1 MPKNASKHRRKII
14 FHSKAL
20 EAQVNQKEAQVNQ
33 KEVNLCERPDNANLN
48 LLTCA
53 AYRWK
58 AQNPNFFQSVMTFCR
73 KMPPSCR
80 KMRLNMC
87 EKSFFIVMLKKPKC
101 HKNSCSCCCSF
112 CCCCWCYCFCCCCC
126 CCCCCCYCCCT

>member
-1 MPKNASKHRRKII
+1 MFRIPLESSESELFPICYDILSKTATFMPKNASKHRRKII

-53 AYRWK
+53 TYHWK
-58 AQNPNFFQSVMTFCR
+58 AQNPNIFQSVMTFCR

-80 KMRLNMC
+80 KMHLNMC
-87 EKSFFIVMLKKPKC
+87 EKSFFIVML
-101 HKNSCSCCCSF
+101 
-112 CCCCWCYCFCCCCC
+112 
-126 CCCCCCYCCCT
+126 

>member
-20 EAQVNQKEAQVNQ
+20 EAQVSQKEAQVSQ
-33 KEVNLCERPDNANLN
+33 KEAQVSQKELDLCKRPDNANLN

-58 AQNPNFFQSVMTFCR
+58 AENPNFSRYVMKFCR
-73 KMPPSCR
+73 KMPPLCR
-80 KMRLNMC
+80 KMRLNIG
-87 EKSFFIVMLKKPKC
+87 EKSFFIVRL
-101 HKNSCSCCCSF
+101 
-112 CCCCWCYCFCCCCC
+112 
-126 CCCCCCYCCCT
+126 

>member
-1 MPKNASKHRRKII
+1 MNVQTCAAYRWKAKNLNFFRYLMTFCRKTLPSCRKMRLNIGEKSFFI
-14 FHSKAL
+14 VTLL
-20 EAQVNQKEAQVNQ
+20 EAQVSHLEAQVSQ
-33 KEVNLCERPDNANLN
+33 KEVDLCERPDNANLN

-80 KMRLNMC
+80 KMRLNIG
-87 EKSFFIVMLKKPKC
+87 EKSFFVVRL
-101 HKNSCSCCCSF
+101 
-112 CCCCWCYCFCCCCC
+112 
-126 CCCCCCYCCCT
+126 